1 MQRSLSRKR
10 LPSLAWLTAIIVIGG
25 CASRQPEPTARSVPP
40 PVRRGS
46 LAITNGIKIL
56 GSVELPS
63 GFVPDLDYG
72 PIWIGQGTEV
82 GVAGT
87 VEGTSALLSFSLPKL
102 ADGQRIIAED
112 FGIGAP
118 RGRILGVAA
127 SPSGPELA
135 IAIAEPAED
144 RVEVIVRGG
153 PVAGD
158 GRTVATIAGAYA
170 RAQLKWIDATTIT
183 IALRTSAPDPAGT
196 LADGT
201 RTGYDLVVIKVG
213 NSPETHALTRLRCEL
228 SELNFSPDGRFAV
241 AQGDAETPPALIDLR
256 NETCAQLRRHEPIR
270 VVAWAPDDATLLYV
284 ALGKERVPSIFRYD
298 RLSGESVVVAIASG
312 AAAYTADGTII
323 ALGNERLSW
332 EAARTA
338 WRKSMAAKIALWSRG
353 REELTINSLGFE
365 TTPELLAQA
374 SMVFAP
380 GSDDGLIDI
389 AAIKAAQSVRE
400 LIAYSYPARAA
411 FVLATTS
418 PDAMIG
424 KSWSPDGKL
433 IALVDASAQPGI
445 LTVIAPPR

>member
-82 GVAGT
+82 GEAGT

-158 GRTVATIAGAYA
+158 GRTVAT
-170 RAQLKWIDATTIT
+170 
-183 IALRTSAPDPAGT
+183 
-196 LADGT
+196 
-201 RTGYDLVVIKVG
+201 
-213 NSPETHALTRLRCEL
+213 
-228 SELNFSPDGRFAV
+228 
-241 AQGDAETPPALIDLR
+241 
-256 NETCAQLRRHEPIR
+256 
-270 VVAWAPDDATLLYV
+270 
-284 ALGKERVPSIFRYD
+284 
-298 RLSGESVVVAIASG
+298 
-312 AAAYTADGTII
+312 
-323 ALGNERLSW
+323 
-332 EAARTA
+332 
-338 WRKSMAAKIALWSRG
+338 
-353 REELTINSLGFE
+353 
-365 TTPELLAQA
+365 
-374 SMVFAP
+374 
-380 GSDDGLIDI
+380 
-389 AAIKAAQSVRE
+389 
-400 LIAYSYPARAA
+400 
-411 FVLATTS
+411 
-418 PDAMIG
+418 
-424 KSWSPDGKL
+424 
-433 IALVDASAQPGI
+433 
-445 LTVIAPPR
+445 